1 MIDSGTLSG
10 IFTAILLVLFVGMW
24 VWAFSSRRRAR
35 FDEAARMPLEDDAV
49 RKPLEG
55 HPEQRP

>member
-35 FDEAARMPLEDDAV
+35 FEEAARMPLED
-49 RKPLEG
+49 E
-55 HPEQRP
+55 PEQRL

>member
-35 FDEAARMPLEDDAV
+35 FEEAARMPLEDDQE
-49 RKPLEG
+49 P
-55 HPEQRP
+55 RP

>member
-24 VWAFSSRRRAR
+24 VWAFSARRKAK
-35 FDEAARMPLEDDAV
+35 FEEAARMPLEEDSE
-49 RKPLEG
+49 RQP
-55 HPEQRP
+55 

>member
-35 FDEAARMPLEDDAV
+35 FEEAARMPLED
-49 RKPLEG
+49 E
-55 HPEQRP
+55 PEQRP